1 MGIQVENI
9 ENRGSQS
16 NQSGH
21 TLALTAVTENLPLNY
36 YRGTETILVV
46 DDEESLRTVVVDLL
60 SQLGYHMLSAA
71 NGQKAL
77 ELAAAYSGRIDLLLT
92 DVVMDGL
99 AGPELAEKL
108 LQGRPE
114 MKVVFIS
121 GFAAGS
127 IAPNGILKPGTVLVQ
142 KPFTI
147 RLLSA
152 TLREVLDS
160 PRRT

>member
-1 MGIQVENI
+1 MGFQVENT
-9 ENRGSQS
+9 RSKGSQS
-16 NQSGH
+16 NQSGR
-21 TLALTAVTENLPLNY
+21 TLALTAVTENLSLNY
-36 YRGTETILVV
+36 YNGTETILVV

-60 SQLGYHMLSAA
+60 GQLGYHMLSAA
-71 NGQKAL
+71 NGQEAL
-77 ELAAAYSGRIDLLLT
+77 ELANGYSGQIDLLLT

-99 AGPELAEKL
+99 PGPELAEKL

-121 GFAAGS
+121 GFADGS

-147 RLLSA
+147 RMLSA
-152 TLREVLDS
+152 KLREVLDH
-160 PRRT
+160 PRQA